1 LQNIDGITKESVEE
15 RSTLE
20 EVTKATLSA
29 NTEDNGFS
37 VVILTHSKP
46 SYWDM
51 LAQHSHVDD
60 SIQVGSNLM
69 DEESRTSVVT
79 VDSIEIPP
87 G

>member
-1 LQNIDGITKESVEE
+1 MKNIDGITKESVEE
-15 RSTLE
+15 SSILD
-20 EVTKATLSA
+20 EVTEGAFSA
-29 NTEDNGFS
+29 NTEDNGVS

-46 SYWDM
+46 SYGDM

-60 SIQVGSNLM
+60 SIQVESNMM
-69 DEESRTSVVT
+69 DEESGTSVVT